1 VLAVRSAESHLYHPM
16 TKLGARGRDTTCHS
30 TADNPRS
37 TQATIDQLLE
47 RRKHHEGEVLVAVE
61 NSGDVVCLVAGAE
74 HLGIRLKL
82 PFIAVRT
89 GEVPVEPAMSAPSE
103 PERDAPLLGF
113 NSKHGRK
120 IRDFGEAG
128 VNALCRDACR
138 PSGRRPGTGP
148 EPFV

>member
-1 VLAVRSAESHLYHPM
+1 MLAVRSAESHLYHPM

-89 GEVPVEPAMSAPSE
+89 GGARGITPASIITWRS
-103 PERDAPLLGF
+103 D
-113 NSKHGRK
+113 
-120 IRDFGEAG
+120 IRDW
-128 VNALCRDACR
+128 
-138 PSGRRPGTGP
+138 
-148 EPFV
+148 PFWT